1 MKDLVDQSV
10 DQSAPDRWEAL
21 TLAEI
26 AQLRALLAM
35 VRTGPEGTSL
45 EFRTSRARLALMADG
60 TIRIEGRAVVQMA
73 DETITLDSATIHLN

>member
-1 MKDLVDQSV
+1 MKDLV

-26 AQLRALLAM
+26 SQLRALLAM
-35 VRTGPEGTSL
+35 MRTGPEGTSL
-45 EFRTSRARLALMADG
+45 EFRTSRARIAL
-60 TIRIEGRAVVQMA
+60 IA

>member
-1 MKDLVDQSV
+1 MKDLV

-35 VRTGPEGTSL
+35 VRTGPEGKSL
-45 EFRTSRARLALMADG
+45 ELRTSRARLALMADG
-60 TIRIEGRAVVQMA
+60 TIRIEGRAVVQIA